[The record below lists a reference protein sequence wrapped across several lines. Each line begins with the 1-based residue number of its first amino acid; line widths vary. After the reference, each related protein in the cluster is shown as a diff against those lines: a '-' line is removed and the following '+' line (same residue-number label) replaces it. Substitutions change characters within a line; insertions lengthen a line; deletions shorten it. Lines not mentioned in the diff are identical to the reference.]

1 MYRRVVD
8 GYGEYDYATFNDNF
22 QQQNGTVLA
31 YWQNEVDKYY
41 VINDRCTTS
50 HRHRLKRQLLGPRL
64 RLRLSLIIAY
74 LLLFLK
80 SKQISEVVRRGLAFP
95 TLGVFDKTPYIYIY
109 TPSVNDLNRWQKALR
124 NVLNPNVNS
133 PAGSPWSQTVNDPGD
148 PAFLALDGGGIRG

>member
-50 HRHRLKRQLLGPRL
+50 PDTGSNDSFWDH
-64 RLRLSLIIAY
+64 
-74 LLLFLK
+74 
-80 SKQISEVVRRGLAFP
+80 VCAF
-95 TLGVFDKTPYIYIY
+95 
-109 TPSVNDLNRWQKALR
+109 
-124 NVLNPNVNS
+124 
-133 PAGSPWSQTVNDPGD
+133 GSPSSLP
-148 PAFLALDGGGIRG
+148 ISSSS